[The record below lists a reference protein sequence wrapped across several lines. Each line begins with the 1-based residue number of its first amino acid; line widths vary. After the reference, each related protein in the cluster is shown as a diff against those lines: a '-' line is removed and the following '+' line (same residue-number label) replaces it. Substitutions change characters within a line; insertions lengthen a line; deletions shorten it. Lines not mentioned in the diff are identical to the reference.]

1 MDNRTV
7 IPQKLR
13 KLVLESLHSAH
24 QGINGMKLRANS
36 SIYWP
41 SMSAAITNTRLNCR
55 KCTEISPSQTSE
67 PLITTAFPEW
77 PFQLLSADYFFIE
90 LHSYLVVADRY
101 SGWLTIYYF
110 KPGEAN
116 HTTLINI
123 FRNLFVDFGVPDE
136 ISSDGGSQFIAND
149 FQAFLNRWGVK
160 HRLSSAEYPQSN
172 GRAEVAVKS
181 AKRIIYGNAKSD
193 GSLNNDAAARA
204 LLQYRNTPLQ
214 DCKLS
219 PAQIL
224 FHRQLKDTIPCHP
237 SNYQLHPEWL
247 SLAKQR
253 EEKYREH
260 NHAIAQ
266 EYNRHARELSPLSAG
281 TSVAIRGK
289 NGKWLKQGTIVE

>member
-1 MDNRTV
+1 M
-7 IPQKLR
+7 
-13 KLVLESLHSAH
+13 
-24 QGINGMKLRANS
+24 
-36 SIYWP
+36 
-41 SMSAAITNTRLNCR
+41 
-55 KCTEISPSQTSE
+55 
-67 PLITTAFPEW
+67 
-77 PFQLLSADYFFIE
+77 
-90 LHSYLVVADRY
+90 
-101 SGWLTIYYF
+101 
-110 KPGEAN
+110 
-116 HTTLINI
+116 
-123 FRNLFVDFGVPDE
+123 
-136 ISSDGGSQFIAND
+136 
-149 FQAFLNRWGVK
+149 
-160 HRLSSAEYPQSN
+160 
-172 GRAEVAVKS
+172 KS
-181 AKRIIYGNAKSD
+181 AKQIIYGNAKSD

-281 TSVAIRGK
+281 TSVIIQGK
-289 NGKWLKQGTIVE
+289 NGKWLKQGTIVEELDHRQYQVRLFGSNRVTIRNRKFIKPCSFSKPSSSIISNTALTKVSTTSSQALPPRDSHDDTPETPRPSTPDPLTAHSPPPSPTASRGNRTPLALRNLKTYNRPGLKDTPIVQHSDQNQRQLRDRHVSK